1 MRPNQIAPSARPS
14 LAHFPSVPGSVTTKA
29 DLSKIVVEIEK
40 QAADGIHI
48 LFNNAGVAGEGSR
61 EGYEPTDD
69 AEKFK
74 EQLWKSSEEE
84 WARILNVNVIGYYVS
99 GHRTIGN
106 HQPLALLTDS

>member
-1 MRPNQIAPSARPS
+1 MSATKPNSALCSSVPCS
-14 LAHFPSVPGSVTTKA
+14 LPQRPGSVTTKA

-84 WARILNVNVIGYYVS
+84 
-99 GHRTIGN
+99 
-106 HQPLALLTDS
+106 

>member
-1 MRPNQIAPSARPS
+1 VA
-14 LAHFPSVPGSVTTKA
+14 
-29 DLSKIVVEIEK
+29 EIEQ
-40 QAADGIHI
+40 QAPNGIHI

-61 EGYEPTDD
+61 EGYEPTED

-99 GHRTIGN
+99 GHTTSPPTAASF
-106 HQPLALLTDS
+106 QPLLTDS